1 VTPGQSFFHLVFST
15 LHLAKALLSIQ
26 TWSSGQMTC
35 KIDRLTTGEGI
46 VVMDI
51 CGDITGQSVD
61 LLRTL
66 LEQEADTVIIDLK
79 RVLLVDR
86 ESVKLLALRETRGVE
101 LRNCPAYVR
110 EWLTREKADT
120 NALGQRTG

>member
-1 VTPGQSFFHLVFST
+1 
-15 LHLAKALLSIQ
+15 
-26 TWSSGQMTC
+26 MTC

-51 CGDITGQSVD
+51 CGDITGQAAD

-66 LEQEADTVIIDLK
+66 LEQESNPVIIDLK

-86 ESVKLLALRETRGVE
+86 ESIRLLALRETKGVE
-101 LRNCPAYVR
+101 LRNCPPYIR
-110 EWLTREKADT
+110 EWLTRENTDT
-120 NALGQRTG
+120 NALGQRTV

>member
-1 VTPGQSFFHLVFST
+1 
-15 LHLAKALLSIQ
+15 
-26 TWSSGQMTC
+26 MTC

-51 CGDITGQSVD
+51 CGDITGQSAD

-66 LEQEADTVIIDLK
+66 LEQEADPVIIDLK

-120 NALGQRTG
+120 NGLGQRTG